1 MAERLC
7 SLLRFSII
15 VPLLA
20 ASLAVPARVSAQ
32 ASVEQACQ
40 GVILVEGQTCEAGSA
55 DSRVNSILKEVL
67 DILSVVVGVA
77 AVVTIIISGLR
88 FITSQGDASNIAS
101 ARSGLIYALVGLV
114 IVALS
119 QVIAR
124 FVLGKL

>member
-1 MAERLC
+1 MIERLR
-7 SLLRFSII
+7 SLLRFGI
-15 VPLLA
+15 VLPLLTVI
-20 ASLAVPARVSAQ
+20 LVVPAQVSAQ

-40 GVILVEGQTCEAGSA
+40 GVILVEGQTCDAGSA
-55 DSRVNSILKEVL
+55 DSRVSTILKSVL
-67 DILSVVVGVA
+67 HILSIVVGVA
-77 AVVTIIISGLR
+77 AVITIIISGLR

-124 FVLGKL
+124 FVLDRL